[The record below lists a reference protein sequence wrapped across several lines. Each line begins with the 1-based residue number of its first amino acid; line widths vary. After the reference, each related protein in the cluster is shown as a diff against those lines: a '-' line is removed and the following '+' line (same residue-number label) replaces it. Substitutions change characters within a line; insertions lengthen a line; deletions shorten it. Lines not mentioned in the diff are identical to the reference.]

1 MQEQLPR
8 MLAEEPTGT
17 YSWRVSEVVTY
28 PVMRGL
34 AQPFFA
40 AKEYYLSN
48 KLFKC
53 TPSRCVKANRV
64 KVGLAHPPVGNTE
77 LPAMWRL

>member
-34 AQPFFA
+34 AQPFLQLKNITFQTS
-40 AKEYYLSN
+40 YSN
-48 KLFKC
+48 APRADVSK
-53 TPSRCVKANRV
+53 PIGSR
-64 KVGLAHPPVGNTE
+64 
-77 LPAMWRL
+77 